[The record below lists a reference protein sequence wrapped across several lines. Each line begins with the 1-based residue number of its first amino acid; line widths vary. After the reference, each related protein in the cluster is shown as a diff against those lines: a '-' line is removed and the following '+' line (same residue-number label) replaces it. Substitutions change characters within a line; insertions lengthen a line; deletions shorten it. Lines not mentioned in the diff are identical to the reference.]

1 VVRRGAATVAG
12 AGLREIDVRAERLRI
27 HRGARQ
33 RAAPGTTSGECAM
46 SKGMDQKKDQK
57 KKPEKTMKEKK
68 AEKQAKKAAKR

>member
-1 VVRRGAATVAG
+1 MRNSAATVAG
-12 AGLREIDVRAERLRI
+12 AALQEIDVRVERLRI